1 MKKKRFS
8 MVTAIFTL
16 IMQIISIIQ
25 PVRGLAATGKDV
37 TNTFDFITGISLT
50 DNNGNALGANVAKD
64 AEVRINYTWSIPN
77 RIDGQDL
84 DVNSGDYYRLQL
96 PQEIKIYSAINSNIN
111 DTSGNRVATM
121 NINTSGLVTI
131 TFTDYPSTHSNVV
144 GNFYASSRFDSTKI
158 GTNNPIPIE
167 FTIPGIEEPTIVK
180 VDFAQANP
188 SIQKDIDGGYSA
200 ATDEITWKITINKEN
215 VNVDSAS
222 IEDTIQVGQ
231 NFVPGSVKVDGILDN
246 SSNHSYD
253 SDNKKFVY
261 NFGDIT
267 TQKVITFKTSIHD
280 DLAAKG
286 QDTYTYSN
294 NATLKY
300 TEKGSPKSVTSS
312 TKSVSVPVKLISKS
326 GSYDSENKRINWTI
340 TVNESGRTIN
350 NAVVSDPIPDGLT
363 LDQSTVKVDGVNG
376 SNYTIS
382 GQNFTYNLGN
392 ITSQKVITFSTNV
405 DSAVYNSNTSP
416 TYTNKATLT
425 GDGVASGT
433 SANIGVGVPTNII
446 RKEGDGYD
454 ASTGIITWKITVN
467 SNLTN
472 VGAGAVVTDTI
483 PSGQTYVEGST
494 SIDDTTNGSF
504 TTLESGQVVYTFNN
518 GFNKTYVITL
528 KTQVTDVNKFRAN
541 YTGSFSNDA
550 KVVAPSINQTTTGTQ
565 SITSNVITKSG
576 TNYNYLTRELTWK
589 IEVNNNKMPITNVVV
604 TDAIPAGQQYV
615 SGSASIDDSTKGA
628 FDSDS
633 NISSTGLLK
642 YTFNSQINKKY
653 TITFKTKI
661 IDLSIFNTNGN
672 KTVYN
677 TASITGSEIP
687 TTGVANSQGNRAINN
702 SVVNK
707 ASAYAYGNSYI
718 DWTVKTN
725 SNWNI
730 DLSNATITD
739 SLPIGLELDTDT
751 VELYK
756 AIVSSTDGSLT
767 QGNSIELTGDNV
779 KYDPVT
785 RKFEFTFPADAG
797 TNAYIL
803 KFRTNTTRT
812 GDFSNTVEFK
822 GSGVQQSSTNSRTG
836 VWFSVGGGSAT
847 GDTASIKLIK
857 YNDDGSKKLSGAVF
871 QLIDKYGNVKA
882 TSAATGSDGAV
893 TFSKLKYDRD
903 YSIKEITAPTGYKLN
918 SSVYTFQIK
927 TGLNQGT
934 TYDSSD
940 GVLKYS
946 SSDNTNKIVTYNYRD
961 SIFKGSIEFYKNG
974 VDGVL
979 QGSVFTLY
987 TEDGNTVVKDS
998 SGNNITATSESDGKV
1013 LFTNIPYGKYKIKET
1028 SAPTSY
1034 SIYKADITADLTTIS
1049 GDGQSV
1055 HASPYLVF
1063 NTKIKGSV
1071 KITKTD
1077 EETGAKIQGASVAI
1091 FDNNKEQIRN
1101 AKSTDANGQ
1110 VQFDNL
1116 EYGNYFYQ
1124 EISSPD
1130 NYVLDNTYHSFKI
1143 EADSTSSNP
1152 QALSFT
1158 NRKVKG
1164 NISFTKVGEGSDSS
1178 KLQGAVFGL
1187 YQNDGVTEV
1196 RNSSNQP
1203 VRVTSGNDGK
1213 VVFNNIEYGN
1223 YKIKEIT
1230 PPVGY
1235 NLNTEVLEAT
1245 IGKNDNGQTVSP
1257 KIDGK
1262 TVSTVKNIKIRGNI
1276 EFIKVGEDSD
1286 AQALQGAVFGLYQ
1299 QDGLT
1304 PVTNLLGDIT
1314 STSDID
1320 GKVRFSGVEYGSYKI
1335 KEILS
1340 PTGYNVSNQVLNAT
1354 IQVQGNTVTPKDSIS
1369 ENDVSVFNNSKVK
1382 STIKIIKHGADGT
1395 TPLSG
1400 AEFTLYNDDTN
1411 QVIEKKTTDASGVI
1425 LFGNLKYGK
1434 YRVQETKA
1442 PQGYVLSQIIIKR
1455 EIGSTSDNN
1464 QTYTYDVTNVKITG
1478 SVSLQKN
1485 DEKGN
1490 SIKGAEFTL
1499 YDKSDTLYLNPL
1511 AVVLSDDNGV
1521 IKFLNVVYGD
1531 YVVVETKTS
1540 DNSFVLS
1547 TTPLNAAIGDNDD
1560 GKNIELGPVVNVK
1573 KKGTI
1578 KIKKTDLGEN
1588 PLKGAEFTLYDSNEN
1603 EVETVISDNNGLVT
1617 FNNAIYGQYSVKETK
1632 APTGY
1637 NINNEEKSVNVTED
1651 GKVYDLGN
1659 IVDSKITGGIEIS
1672 KTDISTSA
1680 PVSGATLTI
1689 YTKNGDK
1696 VVEGV
1701 TGQDGKIQFNSLEY
1715 GDYYFEETKAPEG
1728 YLLNTDKHS
1737 FSIRE
1742 EGAILKGSLTN
1753 TMITGGIK
1761 ISKTD
1766 FSTKEAVPGAT
1777 LTIYN
1782 RKGGKV
1788 VEGITG
1794 QDGTIEFDKLNYG
1807 EYYFEETK
1815 APEGYLLNP
1824 DKHEFS
1830 IKEDGVILTDS
1841 LTNTMITG
1849 GVEITKTDSVTGN
1862 PIKGASIALFTKAG
1876 HSVGDEFQSVTDEEG
1891 KVKFENLLYGDYY
1904 FIETSAPEGYLLNT
1918 DKHEFSIKE
1927 DGVVVKEALT
1937 NTMITGSIKISKTDV
1952 STSEPVPGATLTIY
1966 TKDGKKVVEGLTE
1979 EDGTIQFNKLNYG
1992 DYYFV
1997 ETKAP
2002 EGYLLNPDKHS
2013 FSIKEDG
2020 IILTDSLT
2028 NTMITGGIKISKTD
2042 VSTSEPV
2049 PGATLTI
2056 YTKDGKKVVEGLT
2069 EEDGTIQFNKLNYGD
2084 YYFVETKAPEGYLL
2098 NPDKHSF
2105 SIKEDGVILQDSL
2118 TNTLITGGIKISKT
2132 DFSTGSPVP
2141 GATLTI
2147 YTSDN
2152 KKVVEGVTGKDGTI
2166 QFDKLNYGDYYF
2178 IETKAPVGYL
2188 LNPNKHPFSIKK
2200 DGVIVKDSL
2209 TDIANFQITMDAEP
2223 NSIVGDG
2230 KSTTVI
2236 TAKVVDENN
2245 KPLAGIKVEFSA
2257 EKGDFPKG
2265 SSAVTDE
2272 NGVASVVYRSSKI
2285 EGIENQVIP
2294 VNVYI
2299 HDEEHGL
2306 NAQDKINITFM
2317 PGIIQGVVVDNDT
2330 GLPIK
2335 GAIVEIK
2342 QDFDGDGVIDF
2353 TAKVITSDDG
2363 KYKIVV
2369 PKGDVTYN
2377 LFITKPVEINGK
2389 MENKTFTQKSHAG
2402 TMTGSGEDVF
2412 DSVKTAAGVILVKNV
2427 DGTKGYLNDYSKY
2440 SIEFPGN
2447 STDIK
2452 IGNDGNSKGIFEIP
2466 NLEKGHE
2473 YNLNIVYHFEDGTK
2487 IVVGKINLTLDSNGE
2502 MIISTALIDP
2512 YGIITDATTG
2522 KVIEGAD
2529 VRLYYADTKRNVD
2542 AGKKPGTLVELPE
2555 LENFPPANNKNP
2567 QFSDKGGNY
2576 AFMVFPNTDYYIV
2589 VTKPGY
2595 DTFTSGTI
2603 EVNDEIVKLDIQMTP
2618 AKSTQVIDKVDD
2630 SKLPQTGSLV
2640 GLTGLVMM
2648 GLMSIVSGLMM
2659 IFTKR
2664 RRYISKH

>member
-37 TNTFDFITGISLT
+37 TNTFNFITGISLT

-96 PQEIKIYSAINSNIN
+96 PQEIKIYSAISSNIN

-167 FTIPGIEEPTIVK
+167 FTIPGVEEPTIVK

-188 SIQKDIDGGYSA
+188 SIQKDVDGGYSA

-222 IEDTIQVGQ
+222 IEDTIQAGQ
-231 NFVPGSVKVDGILDN
+231 NFVPGSVKVNGAIDN
-246 SSNHSYD
+246 SDNYTYD
-253 SDNKKFVY
+253 SDSKKFVY

-267 TQKVITFKTSIHD
+267 TQKIITFKTSIHD

-286 QDTYTYSN
+286 QNTYTYSN

-300 TEKGSPKSVTSS
+300 TEKGSAKSVTSS

-350 NAVVSDPIPDGLT
+350 NAVVSDLIPNGLT
-363 LDQSTVKVDGVNG
+363 LDPSTVKVDGTNG
-376 SNYTIS
+376 SSYTIS

-392 ITSQKVITFSTNV
+392 INTQKVITFSTNV

-416 TYTNKATLT
+416 TYTNTATLS

-446 RKEGDGYD
+446 RKDGMGYD

-472 VGAGAVVTDTI
+472 VAAGAVVTDTI
-483 PSGQTYVEGST
+483 PSGQTYVEGSA
-494 SIDDTTNGSF
+494 SIDDITNGSF

-518 GFNKTYVITL
+518 AFNKTYSITL

-565 SITSNVITKSG
+565 SITSNVITKTG
-576 TNYNYLTRELTWK
+576 TNYNYLTRELTWQIK
-589 IEVNNNKMPITNVVV
+589 VNNNKMPITNVVV

-615 SGSASIDDSTKGA
+615 SGSATIDDATKGA

-633 NISSTGLLK
+633 NISSTGVVK
-642 YTFNSQINKKY
+642 YTFNSQISKTY

-677 TASITGSEIP
+677 TASITGDEIP
-687 TTGVANSQGNRAINN
+687 ITGVANSQGSRTINN

-707 ASAYAYGNSYI
+707 TSAYSYGNSYI

-739 SLPIGLELDTDT
+739 SLPSGLELDTDT

-756 AIVSSTDGSLT
+756 AIVSSSDGSLT

-797 TNAYIL
+797 ANAYIL

-847 GDTASIKLIK
+847 GDTASVKLIK
-857 YNDDGSKKLSGAVF
+857 YNDEGSKKLSGAVF

-987 TEDGNTVVKDS
+987 TEDGSQVIKDS
-998 SGNNITATSESDGKV
+998 SGNNITATSGSDGKV

-1034 SIYKADITADLTTIS
+1034 SIYKGDITADLTTIN

-1055 HASPYLVF
+1055 QASPYLVF

-1077 EETGAKIQGASVAI
+1077 EETGAKIQGASIAI

-1116 EYGNYFYQ
+1116 EYGDYFYQ

-1143 EADSTSSNP
+1143 ETDSTSSNP

-1164 NISFTKVGEGSDSS
+1164 NISFTKVGEGSDSN

-1203 VRVTSGNDGK
+1203 IRVTSGNDGK

-1245 IGKNDNGQTVSP
+1245 IGKNDNGQTVNP
-1257 KIDGK
+1257 KIDDQ
-1262 TVSTVKNIKIRGNI
+1262 TVSTVKNIKIRGTI
-1276 EFIKVGEDSD
+1276 EFIKAGEDSD

-1299 QDGLT
+1299 QDGVT

-1340 PTGYNVSNQVLNAT
+1340 PTGYNVSTQVLNAT

-1369 ENDVSVFNNSKVK
+1369 GNDVSVFNNSKVK
-1382 STIKIIKHGADGT
+1382 STIKIVKYEADGT
-1395 TPLSG
+1395 TPLVG

-1411 QVIEKKTTDASGVI
+1411 QVIATKTTDASGVI

-1578 KIKKTDLGEN
+1578 KIKKTDIGGN

-1603 EVETVISDNNGLVT
+1603 EVETVISDNNGLVI

-1659 IVDSKITGGIEIS
+1659 IVDIKITGGIEIS
-1672 KTDISTSA
+1672 KTDISTSE
-1680 PVSGATLTI
+1680 PVPGATLTI
-1689 YTKNGDK
+1689 YTKDDKK
-1696 VVEGV
+1696 VVEGL
-1701 TGQDGKIQFNSLEY
+1701 TGEDGTIQFDKLNY
-1715 GDYYFEETKAPEG
+1715 GDYYFVETKAPEG
-1728 YLLNTDKHS
+1728 YLLNTDKHP
-1737 FSIRE
+1737 FSIKE
-1742 EGAILKGSLTN
+1742 DGIILTDSLTN

-1766 FSTKEAVPGAT
+1766 
-1777 LTIYN
+1777 L
-1782 RKGGKV
+1782 
-1788 VEGITG
+1788 
-1794 QDGTIEFDKLNYG
+1794 
-1807 EYYFEETK
+1807 
-1815 APEGYLLNP
+1815 
-1824 DKHEFS
+1824 
-1830 IKEDGVILTDS
+1830 
-1841 LTNTMITG
+1841 
-1849 GVEITKTDSVTGN
+1849 
-1862 PIKGASIALFTKAG
+1862 
-1876 HSVGDEFQSVTDEEG
+1876 
-1891 KVKFENLLYGDYY
+1891 
-1904 FIETSAPEGYLLNT
+1904 
-1918 DKHEFSIKE
+1918 
-1927 DGVVVKEALT
+1927 
-1937 NTMITGSIKISKTDV
+1937 

-2002 EGYLLNPDKHS
+2002 EGYLLN
-2013 FSIKEDG
+2013 
-2020 IILTDSLT
+2020 T
-2028 NTMITGGIKISKTD
+2028 
-2042 VSTSEPV
+2042 
-2049 PGATLTI
+2049 
-2056 YTKDGKKVVEGLT
+2056 
-2069 EEDGTIQFNKLNYGD
+2069 
-2084 YYFVETKAPEGYLL
+2084 
-2098 NPDKHSF
+2098 DKHSF

-2188 LNPNKHPFSIKK
+2188 LNPNKHSFSIKK

-2317 PGIIQGVVVDNDT
+2317 PGVIQGVVVDNDT

-2512 YGIITDATTG
+2512 YGIITDVTTG

-2529 VRLYYADTKRNVD
+2529 VKLYYADTKRNVD
-2542 AGKKPGTLVELPE
+2542 AGKKPGTLVELPG
-2555 LENFPPANNKNP
+2555 LDDFPPANNKNP

-2618 AKSTQVIDKVDD
+2618 AKSTQVIDKVDN